1 MVATD
6 SLRQSLASTLLS
18 SLSRP
23 WNETHLPTGWAE
35 LDAALPDHGFP
46 KGVVELASPHALGG
60 GTSVALAVV
69 RAAHQQDPR
78 AWCAWVDSE
87 GTLYGPGAALAG
99 VDLNRLLVVR
109 PPRLEAGRVA
119 VKVANA
125 HACEVVVVDATWFG
139 STEAPKASACRFGR
153 GGRKGVSPEILVR
166 KLSLAAEQGGSTV
179 LLLTDSL
186 APRAIPWPVA
196 LRLELGRA
204 PGHLVVQ
211 VGKDRRGRMRGDKAI
226 VPMKTRPLCDETD
239 WREVG

>member
-125 HACEVVVVDATWFG
+125 HACEVVVVDATWFV
-139 STEAPKASACRFGR
+139 STERR

-204 PGHLVVQ
+204 PGHLVVK
-211 VGKDRRGRMRGDKAI
+211 VGKDRRGRVRGDKAI